1 MVEVSAVP
9 YAFWLEM
16 RSSWTPRNSSRPWQP
31 GCLHAK
37 RNNKVAS
44 SGELRYFSESV
55 CQPGLVQLPLRSTK
69 ISVTRPEVCE
79 RLPATSVSYTY

>member
-1 MVEVSAVP
+1 MVEVSAIP

-16 RSSWTPRNSSRPWQP
+16 RFSWTAWNSSRPLRP
-31 GCLHAK
+31 GGLHVK
-37 RNNKVAS
+37 RNNKVAFS
-44 SGELRYFSESV
+44 EALRYFSESV

-69 ISVTRPEVCE
+69 ISVTRPDVCE

>member
-1 MVEVSAVP
+1 VLFITHSG
-9 YAFWLEM
+9 WEM
-16 RSSWTPRNSSRPWQP
+16 RFSWTARNPSRPLRP
-31 GCLHAK
+31 GGLHAK
-37 RNNKVAS
+37 RNNKLAF